1 MTIREST
8 EQWEDQF
15 LSPYAA
21 HSRDSRGREVEET
34 PCDIRPVYQRD
45 RDRILHCKAFR
56 RLKHKTQVFLTPQGD
71 HYRTRLTHTL
81 EVAQTARTIARALRL
96 NEDLTE
102 AIALG
107 HDLGHTPFG
116 HAGERAL
123 NEVFSEVHGDLGVSM
138 IDGRNVSDEVTKA
151 LGKSA
156 VLAVTSLAA
165 GVAAALPLGVMSAAR
180 KEKMFDRIT
189 GFFVFIRL
197 CMPSFLVGIGFLYL
211 FAYCLKLIS
220 ISGSGGV
227 SALIL
232 PAATLATG
240 ICARMIRQIRT
251 LIYEEMKHPYVDGLR
266 SRGIRETQIL
276 FVHILRNAM
285 LPIITM
291 IALSF
296 GELLGGTAITE
307 IIFSWPGIGR
317 LVMTA
322 IGEHYYTII
331 QGFVVMIALL
341 FFVIYGLTELSYS
354 LFDPRVKK
362 QKEDSQNG

>member
-1 MTIREST
+1 M
-8 EQWEDQF
+8 QK
-15 LSPYAA
+15 L
-21 HSRDSRGREVEET
+21 
-34 PCDIRPVYQRD
+34 
-45 RDRILHCKAFR
+45 
-56 RLKHKTQVFLTPQGD
+56 
-71 HYRTRLTHTL
+71 
-81 EVAQTARTIARALRL
+81 VAQLAGILIVLLGVTLLSFSLMYIAPGDPARTILQAGGTMPS
-96 NEDLTE
+96 EE
-102 AIALG
+102 AVQEKRKEMGL
-107 HDLGHTPFG
+107 DRPFLEQYRSWLWDF
-116 HAGERAL
+116 AQ
-123 NEVFSEVHGDLGVSM
+123 GDLGVSM

-211 FAYCLKLIS
+211 FAYRLKLIS
-220 ISGSGGV
+220 ISGSGGA

-322 IGEHYYTII
+322 IGEHDYTII
-331 QGFVVMIALL
+331 QGFVVVIALI

-362 QKEDSQNG
+362 QKESSRNG

>member
-1 MTIREST
+1 MKRKM
-8 EQWEDQF
+8 QK
-15 LSPYAA
+15 L
-21 HSRDSRGREVEET
+21 
-34 PCDIRPVYQRD
+34 
-45 RDRILHCKAFR
+45 
-56 RLKHKTQVFLTPQGD
+56 
-71 HYRTRLTHTL
+71 
-81 EVAQTARTIARALRL
+81 VAQLAGILIVLLGVTLLSFSLMYIAPGDPARTILQAGGTMPS
-96 NEDLTE
+96 EE
-102 AIALG
+102 AVQEKRKEMGL
-107 HDLGHTPFG
+107 DRPFLEQYRSWLWDF
-116 HAGERAL
+116 AQ
-123 NEVFSEVHGDLGVSM
+123 GDLGVSM

-189 GFFVFIRL
+189 CFFVFIRL

-211 FAYCLKLIS
+211 FAYRLKLIS

-285 LPIITM
+285 LPIITL

-322 IGEHYYTII
+322 IGEHDYTII

>member
-1 MTIREST
+1 M
-8 EQWEDQF
+8 QK
-15 LSPYAA
+15 L
-21 HSRDSRGREVEET
+21 
-34 PCDIRPVYQRD
+34 
-45 RDRILHCKAFR
+45 
-56 RLKHKTQVFLTPQGD
+56 
-71 HYRTRLTHTL
+71 
-81 EVAQTARTIARALRL
+81 VAQLAGILIVLLGVTLLSFSLMYIAPGDPARTILQSGGTMPS
-96 NEDLTE
+96 EE
-102 AIALG
+102 AIQEKREEMGL
-107 HDLGHTPFG
+107 DRPFLEQYG
-116 HAGERAL
+116 NWL
-123 NEVFSEVHGDLGVSM
+123 WNFVHGDLGVSM

-189 GFFVFIRL
+189 CFFVFIRL

-211 FAYCLKLIS
+211 FAYRLKLIS
-220 ISGSGGV
+220 ISGSGGA

-276 FVHILRNAM
+276 FVHVLRNAM

-322 IGEHYYTII
+322 IEEHDYTII
-331 QGFVVMIALL
+331 QGFVVVIALI

-362 QKEDSQNG
+362 QKESSRNG

>member
-1 MTIREST
+1 MKRKM
-8 EQWEDQF
+8 QK
-15 LSPYAA
+15 L
-21 HSRDSRGREVEET
+21 
-34 PCDIRPVYQRD
+34 
-45 RDRILHCKAFR
+45 
-56 RLKHKTQVFLTPQGD
+56 
-71 HYRTRLTHTL
+71 
-81 EVAQTARTIARALRL
+81 VAQLAGILIVLLGVTLLSFSLMYIAPGDPARTILQSGGTMPS
-96 NEDLTE
+96 EE
-102 AIALG
+102 AIQEKREEMGL
-107 HDLGHTPFG
+107 DRPFLEQYG
-116 HAGERAL
+116 NWL
-123 NEVFSEVHGDLGVSM
+123 WNFVHGDLGVSM

-189 GFFVFIRL
+189 CFFVFIRL

-211 FAYCLKLIS
+211 FAYRLKLIS
-220 ISGSGGV
+220 ISGSGGA

-322 IGEHYYTII
+322 IEEHDYTII
-331 QGFVVMIALL
+331 QGFVVVIALI

-362 QKEDSQNG
+362 QKESSRNG